1 MSSQKID
8 DATMENVEILAQLK
22 LTPQEREEVKG
33 EMEKILNYV
42 DKLEELDTSKVEPLV
57 HVLAETNVFREDCIT
72 NVNGQAAVLKNAPKQ
87 KNGQVQVPKT
97 I

>member
-22 LTPQEREEVKG
+22 LTDTEREEVKD

-42 DKLEELDTSKVEPLV
+42 DKLDELDTSKVEPLV

-72 NVNGQAAVLKNAPKQ
+72 NANGQEAVLRNAPKQ